1 MNKILSIF
9 TVILLLAFV
18 QGCNLIKP
26 DNYLEVYKIKEDKG
40 TRERKI
46 EDKNSIKKYEQFF
59 KNLDKKEYVVTKFN
73 EDYQVIHMF
82 KKKSLSKHH
91 VEIDIENKLIK
102 ADNKIYN
109 LSTSEYDE
117 LLKLLKINKWKLY
130 LTWETP

>member
-18 QGCNLIKP
+18 QGCNIIKP

-82 KKKSLSKHH
+82 EKKSLSKHH

-117 LLKLLKINKWKLY
+117 LLKLLKINKNHI
-130 LTWETP
+130 